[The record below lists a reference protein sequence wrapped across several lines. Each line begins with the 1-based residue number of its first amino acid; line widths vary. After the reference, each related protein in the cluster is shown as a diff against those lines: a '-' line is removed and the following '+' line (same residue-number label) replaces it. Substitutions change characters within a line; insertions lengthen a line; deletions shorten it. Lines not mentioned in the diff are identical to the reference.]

1 MFSVIGELIP
11 YGSAVTLSPLP
22 IMAVL
27 LLLMTPVGVRGAG
40 AFLLARFLCLVA
52 VAGGVGFLSHAAD
65 EAAGSK
71 GPTASIR
78 IVLGLL
84 LSGLALLKWSRWP
97 APGEEPKIPKWMASI
112 EASGLSSAFRLGLV
126 LTIFNV
132 KELAFAAGAGL
143 AVGAAMLAPLQAGL
157 SVLVFA
163 VLACFTLILPVA
175 GRSGEV
181 GCGAGQRQDLADA
194 EQCGDHGSH
203 PVADRRPADRRRTVR
218 AGLNSTPLTWAFSNH
233 RQDA

>member
-11 YGSAVTLSPLP
+11 YGAAVALSPLP

-27 LLLMTPVGVRGAG
+27 LLLMAPIGVRGAG
-40 AFLLARFLCLVA
+40 AFLLARLLCLVA
-52 VAGGVGFLSHAAD
+52 VAGGVGFLSHAVD

-84 LSGLALLKWSRWP
+84 LAGLALLKWNRRP

-112 EASGLSSAFRLGLV
+112 EASGLSSAFRVGLV

-163 VLACFTLILPVA
+163 VLACFTLLLPVA
-175 GRSGEV
+175 LVLVVPEESAAALASARTWLMQNNAVIMAVILLLIGALLV
-181 GCGAGQRQDLADA
+181 GG
-194 EQCGDHGSH
+194 
-203 PVADRRPADRRRTVR
+203 
-218 AGLNSTPLTWAFSNH
+218 GLSEL
-233 RQDA
+233 D